1 MGESEADVAL
11 TIGAVAQRLGIA
23 VPTLRSW
30 DRRYGLGPGSHDEG
44 RHRRYTTED
53 LARLDRMIALRTEGV
68 PPAVA
73 AELAQGG
80 TTTDVP
86 ARDGGGSG
94 ALAVGRA
101 DSAVRGLARA
111 AQSLDVARIHDTV
124 ARHLGERGVV
134 RTWDEILTPLLR
146 TFGDHF
152 DLGDDVVAS
161 EHAATVGIL
170 RALHGVPVPA
180 QSRRLPALL
189 ACVAEEQH
197 TLPLEALH
205 AALSE
210 RGCPARFLGARMPHE
225 ALLQAVRRLRPRN
238 LVLWAHTARCARKI
252 DVAALTDTGTRVV
265 VAGSGWSARVV
276 ASDGVARPDSLDD
289 ACDEVMD
296 GALRTR

>member
-1 MGESEADVAL
+1 MGDSEADVAL

-30 DRRYGLGPGSHDEG
+30 DRRYGLGPGSHAEG
-44 RHRRYTTED
+44 KHRRYTAVD

-80 TTTDVP
+80 TATEDP

-94 ALAVGRA
+94 AFAVGRA

-111 AQSLDVARIHDTV
+111 ARSLDVSRTHDIV
-124 ARHLGERGVV
+124 ARHLVERGVV

-152 DLGDDVVAS
+152 VLGDDVVAS
-161 EHAATVGIL
+161 EHAATAGVL
-170 RALHGVPVPA
+170 RALHGVPVPT

-189 ACVAEEQH
+189 ACAPEEQH
-197 TLPLEALH
+197 TLPLEALL

-210 RGCPARFLGARMPHE
+210 QGCPSRFLGARLTQE
-225 ALLQAVRRLRPRN
+225 ALVGAVRRLRPRN
-238 LVLWAHTARCARKI
+238 LVLWAHAARCARKV
-252 DVAALTDTGTRVV
+252 DVSALTDSGVRVV
-265 VAGSGWSARVV
+265 VAGSGWPAKVV
-276 ASDGVARPDSLDD
+276 ATESVSRAESLAE
-289 ACDEVMD
+289 ACEEVMD
-296 GALRTR
+296 GAIRAL